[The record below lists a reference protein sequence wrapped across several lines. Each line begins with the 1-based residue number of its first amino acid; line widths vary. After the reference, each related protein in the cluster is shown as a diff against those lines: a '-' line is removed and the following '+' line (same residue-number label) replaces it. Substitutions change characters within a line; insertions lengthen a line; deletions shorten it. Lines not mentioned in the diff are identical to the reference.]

1 MSRDDPCA
9 LTPRAQLA
17 LGDMMKAI
25 TTGMYTLPA
34 FVSREAKDLVQRMLT
49 VDSKDRITVAQIQR
63 HAWLS
68 QAQQA
73 AKPQRLQKMPSL
85 VCWVVRAPACKPNQ
99 IKLISPRIQDTE
111 EDAPQAKPIK
121 GSKPR

>member
-1 MSRDDPCA
+1 
-9 LTPRAQLA
+9 
-17 LGDMMKAI
+17 MKAI

-68 QAQQA
+68 QVQQA
-73 AKPQRLQKMPSL
+73 AQPQRLQKMPSL
-85 VCWVVRAPACKPNQ
+85 VCWGFGTPHANQ
-99 IKLISPRIQDTE
+99 TKSNLSPPGHRTRRRTRRR
-111 EDAPQAKPIK
+111 P
-121 GSKPR
+121 SL